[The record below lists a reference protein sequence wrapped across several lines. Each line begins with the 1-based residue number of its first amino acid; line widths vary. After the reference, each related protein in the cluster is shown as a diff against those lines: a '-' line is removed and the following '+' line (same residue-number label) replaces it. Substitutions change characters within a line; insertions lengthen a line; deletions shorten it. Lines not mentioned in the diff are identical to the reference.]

1 MTARVARGHSA
12 RGAAKPRGRSV
23 NTRRTKQPG
32 VLEEIGLASGL
43 GRRLGLWVFAGLMV
57 AALIATLL
65 VLQVPQL
72 IAATLSQGVGSAGF
86 TMSRVE
92 IRGASRV
99 SRLEVYNIA
108 FDQASTAM
116 PSVDLAATRA
126 RLLEFGWVKEARV
139 SRRMPDTLVI
149 DIVERQP
156 VAIWQNNQQLSL
168 IDAEGVVLEP
178 VRLEAMPD
186 LMRVMGAGANRN
198 LGALNA
204 LLEAAPHLRP
214 QIDNAA
220 WVGGR
225 RWDLRFQ
232 TGETLSLPE
241 GDEAARRAIA
251 RFAGMDQQTQL
262 LGRGFVRFDMR
273 DSRRMIVRVSREPGS
288 SIPTLSAEPPRQ
300 PGQTG
305 QAGQGATPN
314 LAETI

>member
-1 MTARVARGHSA
+1 MTARVARGNAA
-12 RGAAKPRGRSV
+12 RASAKPRGRSV
-23 NTRRTKQPG
+23 NTRRPKKTSM
-32 VLEEIGLASGL
+32 LEEIGLASGL
-43 GRRLGLWVFAGLMV
+43 GRRLGVWMFAGLAV
-57 AALIATLL
+57 TAVIAALL
-65 VLQVPQL
+65 VFRVPQL
-72 IAATLSQGVGSAGF
+72 IGTTLSQGVGQAGF

-92 IRGASRV
+92 IRGARRV

-116 PSVDLAATRA
+116 PSVDLAATRE
-126 RLLEFGWVKEARV
+126 RLLRFGWVKEARV
-139 SRRMPDTLVI
+139 SRRLPDTLVI

-156 VAIWQNNQQLSL
+156 VAIWQNNRELSL
-168 IDAEGVVLEP
+168 IDADGVVLEP
-178 VRLEAMPD
+178 VRIEAMPD
-186 LMRVMGAGANRN
+186 LMRVMGTGANRN

-225 RWDLRFQ
+225 RWDLHFQ

-241 GDEAARRAIA
+241 GDEPARRAVT

-273 DSRRMIVRVSREPGS
+273 DPRRMVVRVSREPGS

-300 PGQTG
+300 AG
-305 QAGQGATPN
+305 QAGQRPAED
-314 LAETI
+314 LSETI

>member
-1 MTARVARGHSA
+1 MTARAARGNA
-12 RGAAKPRGRSV
+12 GRGNAKPRTRSV
-23 NTRRTKQPG
+23 NTRRPRKTG
-32 VLEEIGLASGL
+32 MLEEIGLASGL
-43 GRRLGLWVFAGLMV
+43 GRRLGGWIFAGLAV
-57 AALIATLL
+57 AAAIAALL
-65 VLQVPQL
+65 VFRVPQL
-72 IAATLSQGVGSAGF
+72 IGTTLSEGIGQAGF

-92 IRGASRV
+92 IRGARRV

-139 SRRMPDTLVI
+139 SRRLPDTLVI

-178 VRLEAMPD
+178 VRIEAMPD
-186 LMRVMGAGANRN
+186 LLRVMGPGANRN
-198 LGALNA
+198 LGALDA

-241 GDEAARRAIA
+241 GDDAARRAIT

-273 DSRRMIVRVSREPGS
+273 DPRRMVVRVSREPGS
-288 SIPTLSAEPPRQ
+288 SIPALTAEPPRQ
-300 PGQTG
+300 PGQAT
-305 QAGQGATPN
+305 QGAAQD
-314 LAETI
+314 LSETI

>member
-1 MTARVARGHSA
+1 MTARVARGNSA
-12 RGAAKPRGRSV
+12 RANARPRGRSV
-23 NTRRTKQPG
+23 NTRRPKKTG
-32 VLEEIGLASGL
+32 MLEEIGLASGM
-43 GRRLGLWVFAGLMV
+43 GRRLGGWIFAGLSV
-57 AALIATLL
+57 AAIIAALL
-65 VLQVPQL
+65 VFRVPQL
-72 IAATLSQGVGSAGF
+72 VGMTLSEGVGQVGF

-92 IRGASRV
+92 IRGARRV

-139 SRRMPDTLVI
+139 SRRLPDTLVI
-149 DIVERQP
+149 DIVEREP

-168 IDAEGVVLEP
+168 IDAEGAVLEP
-178 VRLEAMPD
+178 VRIDAMPD
-186 LMRVMGAGANRN
+186 LLRVMGTGANRN
-198 LGALNA
+198 LGALNT
-204 LLEAAPHLRP
+204 LLEVAPHLRP

-241 GDEAARRAIA
+241 GDDAARRAIT

-273 DSRRMIVRVSREPGS
+273 DPRRMIVRVSREPGS
-288 SIPTLSAEPPRQ
+288 SIPALSAEPPRQ
-300 PGQTG
+300 GP
-305 QAGQGATPN
+305 QGATQD
-314 LAETI
+314 LSETI